1 MSDTK
6 IQQNIILHLAGK
18 HHGTTSILEYQ
29 DFYLKLFVILG
40 ERNNMASRCNSC
52 GGIKYGNHF
61 PQSDDVCL
69 CDDDADHE
77 NDGVEAQ

>member
-1 MSDTK
+1 
-6 IQQNIILHLAGK
+6 
-18 HHGTTSILEYQ
+18 
-29 DFYLKLFVILG
+29 
-40 ERNNMASRCNSC
+40 MASRCNSC